1 MASDNRVHLPS
12 GSGGITRYF
21 DEYESKLR
29 FSPGIVIVLVVIVI
43 IIEIILHFMGGAQ
56 LGI

>member
-1 MASDNRVHLPS
+1 MADRIRLPS

-21 DEYESKLR
+21 DQDQSKLL

-43 IIEIILHFMGGAQ
+43 IVEIILHVMGSARF
-56 LGI
+56 GI